1 MMPFVSVQVIAY
13 RSDDAQSD
21 LTKLVLSLE
30 HILYPRDR
38 WELVMIDNPSEQG
51 TMRAWIEAYVL
62 PKSQVTLP
70 CVRLIC
76 SDANDGF
83 AGGHQRGYEARR
95 LGVDIVCLLNQD
107 AYVDPAWMDTA
118 VRAFED
124 AHVALVQSQIRLA
137 QDPSRL
143 NVLGNCLHF
152 LGFGFSDGNGQTP
165 QEAECLARPHFFGS
179 GASLFVRV
187 SALEPFG
194 YLFEPIYF
202 MYHED
207 VDLSWR
213 MRLCAREIVFS
224 NASIAYH
231 RYEFARS
238 ISKFVWM
245 EQNRWRTHLSRL
257 KWRTLILLTPAWMIM
272 ELGALVF
279 AAKGG
284 WFLKRLGA
292 YTFFFWPSTWA
303 DIKKRRAQ
311 TRRIRRVSDRQI
323 LTHMV
328 GRIESQ
334 DVESVFLKYL
344 VNPIL
349 DLYFRGL
356 RRLVV
361 W

>member
-13 RSDDAQSD
+13 CSDEARSDLS
-21 LTKLVLSLE
+21 LLVESLE

-51 TMRAWIEAYVL
+51 TMRAWIEAHVL
-62 PKSQVTLP
+62 PKAQVTLP
-70 CVRLIC
+70 RVRLIC
-76 SDANDGF
+76 SDTNDGF

-95 LGVDIVCLLNQD
+95 PDTDIVCLLNQD
-107 AYVDPAWMDTA
+107 AYVDSAWMQEA

-124 AHVALVQSQIRLA
+124 PHVALVQSQIRLA

-152 LGFGFSDGNGQTP
+152 LGFGFSDGNGQTLE
-165 QEAECLARPHFFGS
+165 EALRIDRPHFFGS
-179 GASLFVRV
+179 GASLFVRT

-194 YLFEPIYF
+194 YLFDPIYF

-213 MRLCAREIVFS
+213 MRLSGRKIEFS
-224 NASIAYH
+224 NTSIAYH

-238 ISKFVWM
+238 IQKFVSM

-257 KWRTLILLTPAWMIM
+257 KWRTLILLTPAWLVM
-272 ELGALVF
+272 EFGALVF
-279 AAKGG
+279 AVKGG
-284 WFLKRLGA
+284 WFWRRLKA
-292 YTFFFWPSTWA
+292 YTFFFSPNTWA
-303 DIKKRRAQ
+303 DIKKRRVE
-311 TRRIRRVSDRQI
+311 TRRLRTVSDRQI
-323 LTHMV
+323 FAHMV

-334 DVESVFLKYL
+334 DVESVLLKYL

-349 DLYFRGL
+349 DLYFRAL
-356 RRLVV
+356 RRLIF